1 MPLSLRESGG
11 KPHRIRAFLATR
23 TLIVVLLVAL
33 AGGVGWWARGQFA
46 GDGPFG
52 AGRARSV
59 SRVARGRI
67 EQNVRARGIVKP
79 APNALVRVGFPFPQD
94 QTRRI
99 ARLAAVEGD
108 VVAPG
113 AELAQLDN
121 EDLKASQEKQAAEL
135 QTAERR
141 LQALKILEPI
151 EIRRAEAEVAERKAE
166 HEQAERNLERLEV
179 LRGRDLVSAQQR
191 EITATDRA
199 LAVARA
205 ERAAVNV
212 EQVRASLRT
221 EISTLGAQ
229 VEQAKAA
236 LRAIEIQLRW
246 STLRSPLTT
255 PAQVYAVHQRQGEI
269 TTGQPNA
276 PVLTLLDLSQLQ
288 VHLFVD
294 EADFGGVKI
303 GQPTTL
309 RVESYRDK
317 ILKGEIVRV
326 LPQPILQENVV
337 YYLAVVEV
345 AADQRTLL
353 RPEMTCLAFVQ
364 AGVKEDVLWLPVSAV
379 RSRSEGWYVLRP
391 GSNGPV
397 ETSIQIGWRD
407 QERVEIRQG
416 LAEGDEVLLE
426 P

>member
-11 KPHRIRAFLATR
+11 TPHRIRTFRDAR
-23 TLIVVLLVAL
+23 TLIVVLVVAL

-46 GDGPFG
+46 GGGQSG
-52 AGRARSV
+52 AGPAPSV
-59 SRVARGRI
+59 TRVARGRI
-67 EQNVRARGIVKP
+67 VQNIRARGIVKP

-99 ARLAAVEGD
+99 ARLAVVEGD
-108 VVAPG
+108 IVAPG
-113 AELAQLDN
+113 AELAQIDN

-151 EIRRAEAEVAERKAE
+151 EIRKAEAELAERKAE

-191 EITATDRA
+191 EIAATDRA
-199 LAVARA
+199 LAAARA
-205 ERAAVNV
+205 EGAAVNL

-229 VEQAKAA
+229 VDQAKAA

-246 STLRSPLTT
+246 STLRSPLTA
-255 PAQVYAVHQRQGEI
+255 PAQVYAVHRRQGEV
-269 TTGQPNA
+269 TTGQPDA
-276 PVLTLLDLSQLQ
+276 PVLTLLDLGQLQ

-309 RVESYRDK
+309 RVESFRDK
-317 ILKGEIVRV
+317 TLKGEIVRV

-353 RPEMTCLAFVQ
+353 RPEMTCLAFVE
-364 AGVKEDVLWLPVSAV
+364 AGVKENVLWLPVSAA
-379 RSRSEGWYVLRP
+379 RSRADGWYVVRP
-391 GSNGPV
+391 GVTGAV
-397 ETSIQIGWRD
+397 ETSVQIGWRD

>member
-1 MPLSLRESGG
+1 MRMFRGAG
-11 KPHRIRAFLATR
+11 TLA
-23 TLIVVLLVAL
+23 IVLLVAG
-33 AGGVGWWARGQFA
+33 AGAFGWWARGRFA
-46 GDGPFG
+46 GSGSPSAGPQSPIG
-52 AGRARSV
+52 
-59 SRVARGRI
+59 RVARGRI
-67 EQNVRARGIVKP
+67 EQNIRARGIVKP
-79 APNALVRVGFPFPQD
+79 APNALIRVGFPFPRD

-99 ARLAAVEGD
+99 TRLAAVEGD

-113 AELAQLDN
+113 AELAQLDD
-121 EDLKASQEKQAAEL
+121 EDLKASQQEQAANL
-135 QTAERR
+135 QVAEQR

-151 EIRRAEAEVAERKAE
+151 EIRRAEADLAERKAE
-166 HEQAERNLERLEV
+166 REQAQRTFERLEA
-179 LRGRDLVSAQQR
+179 LRNRELVSAQQL
-191 EITATDRA
+191 EIAATDRA

-205 ERAAVNV
+205 ERAAVDL

-221 EISTLGAQ
+221 QISTLEAQ

-236 LRAIEIQLRW
+236 LRAIEVQLRR

-255 PAQVYAVHQRQGEI
+255 AAQVYAVHQRQGEV

-276 PVLTLLDLSQLQ
+276 PVMTLLDLSQLQ

-294 EADFGGVKI
+294 EGDFGGIQV
-303 GQPTTL
+303 GQPATL

-326 LPQPILQENVV
+326 LPEPMLQENVV
-337 YYLAVVEV
+337 YYLAVVDV

-364 AGVKEDVLWLPVSAV
+364 AGVKEAALWLPVAAV
-379 RSRSEGWYVLRP
+379 RSRATGWYVLRP
-391 GSNGPV
+391 GSDGPV
-397 ETSIQIGWRD
+397 DTPVQIGWRD
-407 QERVEIRQG
+407 EERMEIRQG
-416 LAEGDEVLLE
+416 LKEGDEVLLG